1 MKITNIASSTVIIET
16 STKKIICDPWLFD
29 GEYYGS
35 WYHYP
40 KLEIKAESF
49 KDIDYIYISHIHPD
63 HLSKKSLKYFDRNIP
78 VLINSYST
86 KFLKR
91 NIELLGFNVIEL
103 EDNNEFKIAK
113 NESITI
119 FSADNCNPELCYK
132 FFGCGKVENVLGS
145 TQIDSYCL
153 IKDNGL
159 TLLNLNDCPFDLA
172 QNSLKENIINKYKI
186 DFLLVGYA
194 GAGPYPQCFEMDDV
208 QKINSANLKKIN
220 FLNQSVKF
228 IDLIRPSFYMP
239 FAGTYILGGKLSSLN
254 KYRGI
259 PELDEAIG
267 FIDNELKHNK
277 VESKGVLLNSY
288 KTFDIN
294 NPVLEDFI
302 PVQQVKRDE
311 YLKFISN
318 KMFDYEEQIIPD
330 KKEIIDLLESSY
342 KNFDHKRKNL
352 NVESKTKI
360 AINVFDHFAMF
371 NFKGDPI
378 EYISKNELDKLDNII
393 IYNLDERLLFNI
405 LRGPRFAHWNN
416 AEIGSHINFERR
428 PNNYD
433 RNIYY
438 CMNFFHS

>member
-153 IKDNGL
+153 IKDNGS

-228 IDLIRPSFYMP
+228 IDLISPSFYMP

-288 KTFDIN
+288 KSFDIN

-342 KNFDHKRKNL
+342 KNFDNKRKDL

>member
-1 MKITNIASSTVIIET
+1 MKITNIASSTIIIET

-153 IKDNGL
+153 IKDNEL

-259 PELDEAIG
+259 PELDEAID

-277 VESKGVLLNSY
+277 VESRGVLLNSY
-288 KTFDIN
+288 KSFDIN

-342 KNFDHKRKNL
+342 KNFDNKRKDL

-378 EYISKNELDKLDNII
+378 EYISTNELDKLDNII
-393 IYNLDERLLFNI
+393 IYNLDERLLYNI